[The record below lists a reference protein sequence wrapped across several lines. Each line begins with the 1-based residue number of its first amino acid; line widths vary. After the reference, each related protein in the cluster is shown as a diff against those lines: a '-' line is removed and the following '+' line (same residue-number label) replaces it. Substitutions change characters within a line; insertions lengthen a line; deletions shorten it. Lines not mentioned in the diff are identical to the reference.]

1 MQRKGLLLVGV
12 MVALLATSTLAQ
24 NVTLPNAASPLASAS
39 QQVGIT
45 EIHIEYSR
53 PSVRGR
59 SIWGNLVQ
67 WDMINLGFGTAEKSP
82 WRAGANENTKFT
94 VSHDVQIEG
103 KSLPAGTYG
112 FFVAVQED
120 GSATLIFSQN
130 STSWGSYFY
139 DPTEDVLRVDIQSEE
154 ISHVETLMYSFP
166 EVSANYAVVAL
177 DWEKKRFPFKVS
189 VDVPEVV
196 IANGKNELRNTTGF
210 NWQGPYSL
218 AQYAMANNTHL
229 EEAMG
234 WAQTAAGMQPNFQ
247 TLSLLGTMQSMQGM
261 DSESSETMEKAMEMG
276 NALQIHQYGR
286 QLIGQGKAE
295 EALEAFEYNAKK
307 HPDTW
312 PVNYGLARGYSA
324 LGKYKKAASYLE
336 KALENAPNEPNRQA
350 IQANLEKLNNGED
363 IN

>member
-12 MVALLATSTLAQ
+12 MVAIFATTTLAQ
-24 NVTLPNAASPLASAS
+24 NVTLPNGASPLASAS

-45 EIHIEYSR
+45 DIQIDYSR

-59 SIWGNLVQ
+59 QIWGSLVQ

-103 KSLPAGTYG
+103 KDLPAGTYG
-112 FFVAVQED
+112 FFIAVQED
-120 GSATLIFSQN
+120 GSANLIFSKN
-130 STSWGSYFY
+130 STSWGAYFY
-139 DPTEDVLRVDIQSEE
+139 NPAEDVLQVTIQTEE

-166 EVSANYAVVAL
+166 EVGADYAVVAL

-189 VDVPEVV
+189 VNVPEVV

-218 AQYAMANNTHL
+218 AQFAVSNNTHL
-229 EEAMG
+229 DEAMG

-247 TLSLLGTMQSMQGM
+247 TLSLLGGLQAMKGM
-261 DSESSETMEKAMEMG
+261 DSDSEETMKQAMEMG
-276 NALQIHQYGR
+276 NPFQIHQYGR
-286 QLIGQGKAE
+286 QLITQGKADQ
-295 EALEAFEYNAKK
+295 ALEVFEYNAKK

-312 PVNYGLARGYSA
+312 PVNYGLGRGYSA
-324 LGKYKKAASYLE
+324 LGKYKKAIDYLE

-350 IQANLEKLNNGED
+350 IQANIDKLKSGED